1 MAVRWHQQPMK
12 YESDLRKMLVNMKW
26 SVIKKKLVYRGF
38 FKLTEIELQHDLF
51 AGGQSPVLTRELL
64 DRGQA
69 VAVLPYDAERDEV
82 VLIEQFRIGAGEDET
97 GPWKIEIIAGYQEP
111 GESAEQVVH
120 REAHEEAG
128 CEVADLVPMYQYYS
142 SPGGSNEQIQIF
154 LGRTDSSD
162 INGIHG
168 LDEEGEDIKVHVIS
182 SKQAFD
188 WLDSGRIDSAAPIIA
203 LQWFRL
209 NRERIRQQW
218 L

>member
-1 MAVRWHQQPMK
+1 
-12 YESDLRKMLVNMKW
+12 MKW
-26 SVIKKKLVYRGF
+26 SIINKKSLYRGF
-38 FKLTEIELQHDLF
+38 FKLTEINLRHDLF
-51 AGGQSPVLTRELL
+51 AGGQSPTVRRELL

-69 VAVLPYDAERDEV
+69 IAVLPYDPVSDEV

-97 GPWKIEIIAGYQEP
+97 GPWKIEIIAGYQEA
-111 GESAEQVVH
+111 GETAEQVVH
-120 REAHEEAG
+120 READEEAG
-128 CEVADLVPMYQYYS
+128 CEVTDLELMVQYYS

-154 LGRTDSSD
+154 LGSTDSSD

-182 SKQAFD
+182 SQQAFD

>member
-1 MAVRWHQQPMK
+1 MTAI
-12 YESDLRKMLVNMKW
+12 MKW
-26 SVIKKKLVYRGF
+26 SIIKKKILHKGF
-38 FKLTEIELQHDLF
+38 FRLTEIELQHDLF
-51 AGGQSPVLTRELL
+51 AGGESPVLNRELL

-69 VAVLPYDAERDEV
+69 VAVLPYDPVRDEV
-82 VLIEQFRIGAGEDET
+82 VLVEQFRIGAGEDT
-97 GPWKIEIIAGYQEP
+97 SGPWLIEIIAGYQEA
-111 GESAEQVVH
+111 GESAEEVVH

-128 CEVADLVPMYQYYS
+128 CEVTDLAAMYQYYS

-154 LGRTDSSD
+154 LGRTDGSLIS
-162 INGIHG
+162 GIHG

-182 SKQAFD
+182 SEQAFD

-209 NRERIRQQW
+209 NRDRIRKEW